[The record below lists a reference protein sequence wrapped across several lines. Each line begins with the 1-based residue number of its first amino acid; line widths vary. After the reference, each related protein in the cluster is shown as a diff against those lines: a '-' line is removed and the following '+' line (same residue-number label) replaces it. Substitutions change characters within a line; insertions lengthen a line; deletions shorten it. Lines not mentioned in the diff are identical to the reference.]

1 MALYDKKVINYPF
14 RTFIQKRFCDY
25 KMELRIHSDEDV
37 SNYFNYLNTINESD
51 KIKFIMENENKND
64 LKDLDGICQLKIR

>member
-1 MALYDKKVINYPF
+1 
-14 RTFIQKRFCDY
+14 
-25 KMELRIHSDEDV
+25 MELRIHSDEDV
-37 SNYFNYLNTINESD
+37 SNYFNYLNTINASD